1 MGTGAPQRISR
12 KITSNGP
19 VQDVASIDLQC
30 GGTSSEG
37 VVGSEP
43 APLHAPVEA
52 GSAVT
57 LRWTAWPDSHMG
69 PILTYMARCPDEG
82 CDKWQPGEQ
91 CVALTYYPLPTPEP
105 NAAPSSR

>member
-1 MGTGAPQRISR
+1 MGTWAPQRISR

-19 VQDVASIDLQC
+19 VQNVTSIDLQC
-30 GGTSSEG
+30 GGISSEG

-43 APLHAPVEA
+43 APLHASVDA

-82 CDKWQPGEQ
+82 CDKWQPGEE
-91 CVALTYYPLPTPEP
+91 CVDLTYP
-105 NAAPSSR
+105 